1 MSEELEKGFAGKRKR
16 KGCGLG
22 CLTAIIVVV
31 GMLAGSYL
39 VSSHPYRH
47 RAYNSSSN
55 MDAKNAYT
63 AAQKCFEDHPGGTVS
78 TDILT
83 AYGLRS
89 TETVITTCE
98 GTNGIQA
105 IMTDH
110 SSGDKAYEVSA
121 DSTIEV
127 SE

>member
-63 AAQKCFEDHPGGTVS
+63 AAQKCFEAFPLGLWPNYCPYCVGVALSRNSLCLS
-78 TDILT
+78 TCTFFRNL
-83 AYGLRS
+83 S
-89 TETVITTCE
+89 
-98 GTNGIQA
+98 A
-105 IMTDH
+105 IA
-110 SSGDKAYEVSA
+110 SKSNK
-121 DSTIEV
+121 
-127 SE
+127 